1 MTQHRIYRMSFAK
14 VYPALVRIHVV
25 TVMPSEGRMQ
35 KVQASG
41 SGVVRCT
48 NGQSMKVKISAK
60 GGGLSFGKSRIDD
73 GIGTFSDLYA
83 IEDVIGG
90 YATAEAHAG
99 AVKSATAR
107 VVTKGPI
114 SLALTGKGIE
124 LQAVGGHFNDLFA
137 GLKAYASVDLYLH
150 IFKAETVAFLSD
162 GRDFTESAGHKA
174 LSAKARFNRHNK
186 YKVKLFKIRKYCPG
200 RSVWL

>member
-1 MTQHRIYRMSFAK
+1 MRSWLCGSMIVAVLSLLAGPARAEVLDCKLSFTMSGWSVFYK
-14 VYPALVRIHVV
+14 
-25 TVMPSEGRMQ
+25 
-35 KVQASG
+35 QASG

-114 SLALTGKGIE
+114 SLALTGKGR
-124 LQAVGGHFNDLFA
+124 GCDL
-137 GLKAYASVDLYLH
+137 G
-150 IFKAETVAFLSD
+150 VAFGSFIIEK
-162 GRDFTESAGHKA
+162 R
-174 LSAKARFNRHNK
+174 
-186 YKVKLFKIRKYCPG
+186 
-200 RSVWL
+200 

>member
-1 MTQHRIYRMSFAK
+1 MRSWLCGSMIVAVLSLLAGPARAEVLDCKLSFTMSGWSVFYK
-14 VYPALVRIHVV
+14 
-25 TVMPSEGRMQ
+25 
-35 KVQASG
+35 QASG
-41 SGVVRCT
+41 SGVVSCT

-114 SLALTGKGIE
+114 SLALTGKGR
-124 LQAVGGHFNDLFA
+124 GWDL
-137 GLKAYASVDLYLH
+137 G
-150 IFKAETVAFLSD
+150 VAFGSFIIEK
-162 GRDFTESAGHKA
+162 R
-174 LSAKARFNRHNK
+174 
-186 YKVKLFKIRKYCPG
+186 
-200 RSVWL
+200 

>member
-1 MTQHRIYRMSFAK
+1 MRSWLCGSMIVAVLSLLAGPARAEVLDCKLSFTMSGWSVFYK
-14 VYPALVRIHVV
+14 
-25 TVMPSEGRMQ
+25 
-35 KVQASG
+35 QASG

-114 SLALTGKGIE
+114 SLALTGKGR
-124 LQAVGGHFNDLFA
+124 GWDL
-137 GLKAYASVDLYLH
+137 G
-150 IFKAETVAFLSD
+150 VAFGSFIIEK
-162 GRDFTESAGHKA
+162 R
-174 LSAKARFNRHNK
+174 
-186 YKVKLFKIRKYCPG
+186 
-200 RSVWL
+200 